1 MCRRRLLPARIN
13 ELEDQISAAVAAE
26 DYLEAAKLK
35 EQLKAAQAKQDT
47 TAAQVL
53 ASAVEFCVS
62 DCPAGAQTGGGD
74 QDSGCSGGLLGSGQS
89 EETPPAIAPSSSQQH
104 NHNHSNNS
112 CGGSGGWRVL
122 GVLESIGEYWSSRI
136 LESN

>member
-1 MCRRRLLPARIN
+1 MCRRRPLPARIN

-35 EQLKAAQAKQDT
+35 EQLKQAKQDT

-53 ASAVEFCVS
+53 AAAVEFCVS

-74 QDSGCSGGLLGSGQS
+74 QDSSCSGGLLGSGQS
-89 EETPPAIAPSSSQQH
+89 EETAPAIAPSSSQQH
-104 NHNHSNNS
+104 NHNHNHNQNS

-122 GVLESIGEYWSSRI
+122 GVLESVGECWSSRI